1 MMTCL
6 IGLPFIKYI
15 MCDGVCR
22 AELSGPSECR
32 MVKEQGT
39 LGGSDERITYILFKK
54 SS

>member
-15 MCDGVCR
+15 MGDGVCR

-32 MVKEQGT
+32 MVKERQEDQMNVYC
-39 LGGSDERITYILFKK
+39 LK
-54 SS
+54 SHHEKL